1 MKMNMIGNLALILGA
16 AALPLTS
23 VIMGSILWKNP
34 PGINTMFGFRTKLS
48 MSSEEIWHYAQTLSG
63 KLMIIVFAP
72 MLVISIVM
80 SAFAVSH
87 EFNSDQKF
95 RLLGGLVIF
104 EIVLLIAVNI
114 YVGHKLKRSFKEGDA
129 DNGK

>member
-1 MKMNMIGNLALILGA
+1 MNMIGNLTLILGA

-23 VIMGSILWKNP
+23 VIMGLILWKNP

-48 MSSEEIWHYAQTLSG
+48 MSSEELWHYAQTLSG
-63 KLMIIVFAP
+63 KLTVIVFAP
-72 MLVISIVM
+72 MTVISAAV
-80 SAFAVSH
+80 SAFAVSN

-95 RLLGGLVIF
+95 WLLGGLVIF

-114 YVGHKLKRSFKEGDA
+114 YVGHKLKKSFKEEGNDH
-129 DNGK
+129 GK